1 MLAADW
7 LLGLNVIQVLNYVRD
22 FAWTELERGYRR
34 MANEAA
40 FGERPGQV
48 IDGKEQM

>member
-22 FAWTELERGYRR
+22 FAWTALERGYRR